1 MGKDVANPTA
11 FIRASI
17 DMLRYLEL
25 HEYADALSDAL
36 YRALTE
42 QKKHTQD
49 IQGTSKSSEVVQAV
63 IDNLRE
69 HCKYALRQ

>member
-1 MGKDVANPTA
+1 MAGKDIANPTA

-25 HEYADALSDAL
+25 HEHADRLSDAL

-42 QKKHTQD
+42 QRTHTPD
-49 IQGTSKSSEVVQAV
+49 VGGSNRTSEVIQAI
-63 IDNLRE
+63 IDNLKE
-69 HCKYALRQ
+69 TITIGN

>member
-1 MGKDVANPTA
+1 LVGRDIANPTA

-25 HEYADALSDAL
+25 HDYADNLSDAL

-42 QKKHTQD
+42 QRTHTPD
-49 IQGTSKSSEVVQAV
+49 VGV
-63 IDNLRE
+63 IKRIRKIEN
-69 HCKYALRQ
+69 